1 MKLQNIVR
9 VPMIVMGLGVAL
21 LLASPLRAQQDSDPD
36 TFDINPGTPVAE
48 VVAAAPASTAP
59 ALTQDASQS
68 VPVSQAAV
76 ISGADWNGMF
86 AAPLNA
92 VDVTMVLILAI
103 GTGLV
108 AIYTVA
114 ATRRQRRFSTARNAV
129 PTSTSGAT
137 TH

>member
-1 MKLQNIVR
+1 MKLQNVVR
-9 VPMIVMGLGVAL
+9 VPMIVMGLGVAM
-21 LLASPLRAQQDSDPD
+21 LLASPARAQQEIDPD
-36 TFDINPGTPVAE
+36 TFDINPGTPTAE
-48 VVAAAPASTAP
+48 VGAAAPVSAAAVL
-59 ALTQDASQS
+59 ALDANQS

-92 VDVTMVLILAI
+92 VDVTMILILAV

-114 ATRRQRRFSTARNAV
+114 ATRRQRRFSTTRNAV